1 MTPEVMKG
9 LIDWLQTSS
18 SLVGEALEDY
28 QKSKRPPGVS
38 EAIVARLIAD
48 ASAPAPT
55 WPAQIARDSSGSW
68 RVEGLEMVFLTRAD
82 AESAAHIMARVR
94 EIEASEGVLLDSVL
108 APLRYEA

>member
-9 LIDWLQTSS
+9 LIDWLQFSS

-28 QKSKRPPGVS
+28 PKSKRPPGVS

-55 WPAQIARDSSGSW
+55 RSARIARDSSGSW
-68 RVEGLEMVFLTRAD
+68 SVEGLEMVFLTRAD
-82 AESAAHIMARVR
+82 AESAAHITARVR
-94 EIEASEGVLLDSVL
+94 EIEATEGR
-108 APLRYEA
+108 PIR